1 MWTQT
6 WPIANIQQL
15 DREGRKI
22 IVENGGNH
30 PKGSTAILYM
40 SRKLGGRGLKSVENE
55 YKNTKIKAA
64 VKLSCNADPT
74 MAAVRSFEEL
84 AVQKGRHSIIKD
96 AKKYAEELDLHLW
109 LNFPN
114 PVAVADGKEVEA
126 KKVKQAIY
134 KARQQETQ
142 STVSEERWQGKLI
155 KNRWDDEKVTL
166 KECFAWLSSWKNPPT
181 HTIDGV
187 QELYQ
192 QLLPTKVYY
201 SRKTKS
207 QVTDEKS
214 RLCGDSL
221 KNVQNILSGCNA
233 LTQTEYLLRHNN
245 AFKILF
251 FEVLRSLDLIT
262 TVEPWFS
269 QVTPKP
275 LYENEHATAFWDIPL
290 FADTTQ
296 VKANRI
302 DTTVIDKT
310 SKQVRVI
317 EMSCPWLENRES
329 KDFEKTT
336 KYSKLRLELTNRYP
350 EYKVNQYNIIMDVL
364 GGCSK
369 GVEKNI
375 KELVGDKCESI
386 GHLH

>member
-6 WPIANIQQL
+6 WLIANIQQL

-40 SRKLGGRGLKSVENE
+40 SRKLGGRGLRSVENE
-55 YKNTKIKAA
+55 YKNTKIEAA
-64 VKLSCNADPT
+64 VKLYCNADPM

-84 AVQKGRHSIIKD
+84 AVQNRRQSIIKD
-96 AKKYAEELDLHLW
+96 AKKYAEELDLQLW

-134 KARQQETQ
+134 KARLQEIK
-142 STVSEERWQGKLI
+142 STVSEKR
-155 KNRWDDEKVTL
+155 
-166 KECFAWLSSWKNPPT
+166 WLSLWKNAPT
-181 HTIDGV
+181 HTIAGV

-201 SRKTKS
+201 NRKTKS
-207 QVTDEKS
+207 QVTDKKC

-221 KNVQNILSGCNA
+221 ENVQHILSGCSA
-233 LTQTEYLLRHNN
+233 LAQTKYLQRHNN

-262 TVEPWFS
+262 KVEPWFS

-275 LYENEHATAFWDIPL
+275 LYENEHATAFWDVPL

-302 DTTVIDKT
+302 DATVIDKT

-317 EMSCPWLENRES
+317 EMSCPWLENGES

-336 KYSKLRLELTNRYP
+336 KYSQLRLDLTNRYP
-350 EYKVNQYNIIMDVL
+350 ENKVNQYHH
-364 GGCSK
+364 GCPWGLFEK
-369 GVEKNI
+369 G
-375 KELVGDKCESI
+375 
-386 GHLH
+386 